1 MSSLLLL
8 SKDGCAP
15 CSMVK
20 NFLAGKNIEYKDVN
34 AFESPEIAGK
44 YDIAS
49 VPVLILLDEKGEEV
63 KRSKGFNPPE
73 IEEILKLMQ

>member
-20 NFLAGKNIEYKDVN
+20 NYLSSKDVEYKDVN
-34 AFESPEIAGK
+34 AFENPEIAGK

-49 VPVLILLDEKGEEV
+49 VPVLVLLDENGEEV

-73 IEEILKLMQ
+73 IEEMLKLM